1 MSAQVTLKSLRTVA
15 GRMLGAL
22 RRAAKKTRKSLSGFT
37 AFSPMDAYEIP
48 RLATQGLLAWTL
60 PGPAW
65 WRLSRLLGRLDVAT
79 HPKRTRRE
87 TAQIAAL
94 LAGSHGASE
103 FERLAVANC
112 AHRYEERFHYLR
124 AWRPGGWNPEI
135 EIVGVEHVRA
145 ALEKRHGIIFWGGN
159 FAFNNLVAK
168 IAMHRLGLEVTG
180 FSVPLHGISNTRF
193 GIRYLNRIY
202 RDVENRYLAERLM
215 PKPEQF
221 PAALEHMRDRLK
233 ENGAV
238 YFAVGGR
245 GRRTVAARFL
255 EGSIVIATGPMA
267 MAQRTGAALLPLYT
281 FRAGPGKFQ
290 VTIGPPIE
298 VAKDREGKDDYGAA
312 MQAYADALTPFVLR
326 DLGQWRGWHL
336 TRQFEPWGGKRR
348 ALRAQVEAQP
358 HAGNRSDHA

>member
-1 MSAQVTLKSLRTVA
+1 MSAQVTPKPLKTVA

-22 RRAAKKTRKSLSGFT
+22 RRAAKKTRKSLTGFT

-60 PGPAW
+60 PEPAW
-65 WRLSRLLGRLDVAT
+65 WPLSRLLGRLDVAM
-79 HPKRTRRE
+79 HPTRTRKE

-94 LAGSHGASE
+94 LGGGPAPQEVEAII
-103 FERLAVANC
+103 VANWVN
-112 AHRYEERFHYLR
+112 RYEERFHYLR
-124 AWRPGGWNPEI
+124 DWRPGGWKPSIDI
-135 EIVGVEHVRA
+135 EGAEHVRV

-159 FAFNNLVAK
+159 FAFNNLLPKMAL
-168 IAMHRLGLEVTG
+168 HRLGLQVTG

-193 GIRYLNRIY
+193 GIRYLNRTY
-202 RDVENRYLAERLM
+202 RDVENRYLRERLM
-215 PKPEQF
+215 PDPQQI
-221 PAALEHMRDRLK
+221 PAALERMRGRLE

-245 GRRTVAARFL
+245 ARRTATAMFL
-255 EGSIVIATGPMA
+255 EGSIVIATGPLA

-281 FRAGPGKFQ
+281 FRAGPGTFH

-298 VAKDREGKDDYGAA
+298 VAKDRDGKDDYEAA

-326 DLGQWRGWHL
+326 DPGQWQGWHL
-336 TRQFEPWGGKRR
+336 TRKREPWGGKRR
-348 ALRAQVEAQP
+348 SMPAQVEARP
-358 HAGNRSDHA
+358 KVGSTADDA